1 MGIGSFLG
9 GLNHCQD
16 GLGHFNA
23 VKIEVQIGIFLHT
36 LQEEMIL
43 DQISSGGSLTSCV
56 TLAISDSIGV
66 INEEDV

>member
-36 LQEEMIL
+36 EIIL